1 MAVQEMRLALRNMG
15 KIDPESID
23 DYIAVGGYE
32 ALKKARQMDRD
43 ELQALIPALNG
54 LVRRPVKVIGSTLSA
69 TLTKVSRVR
78 SRTGSSW
85 KMILTQFWRVF

>member
-32 ALKKARQMDRD
+32 ALKRHGRW
-43 ELQALIPALNG
+43 
-54 LVRRPVKVIGSTLSA
+54 IG
-69 TLTKVSRVR
+69 
-78 SRTGSSW
+78 
-85 KMILTQFWRVF
+85 MN